1 MLLKDFPA
9 VKLVLFFSFGIII
22 QYYFEFPIIH
32 SIIFLTSSTIIAT
45 ILFNI
50 KKDFALFFTK
60 VLILV
65 SLILTGII
73 SYGFSQSKKTE
84 LPFENDRERNV
95 TVTGVVE
102 KLELPRRNEIRFEL
116 KADSLGKVK
125 NGLKLLIRI
134 FNDSQKGRDEIIN
147 KLKIGNTVTITGNYN
162 KGKERR
168 NPYEFDYH
176 QYLIGKGISGVINV
190 EKKNLIINKNEINFI
205 SQLIYNLRLSIYNFL
220 EEKHE
225 QNTASLLKGLLLAHR
240 SEIDYDIRTEFIN
253 TGVVHVLAVSG
264 LHVGFI
270 ILIFHFLFGRF
281 HLILKCI
288 LIVAG
293 LIMFLIITGSPTS
306 VIRASVMASVFIAA
320 IIFQRNTNQ
329 FNTLSIA
336 GLIILIY
343 DPAQLF
349 SAGFQL
355 SFAAVFS
362 IISLYPL
369 YKTKYEQLIP
379 NNSVIKFIINL
390 LVISFIAQLGT
401 LPFTIYY
408 FGKISL
414 VALLANLFV
423 IPLIGCI
430 VGIGI
435 ATLFFGLISNYLASV
450 YAGANDLLTLILFNV
465 IGFMGRFEFSYL
477 RVPDFTFYDA
487 LILSLII
494 IFYFVFIKKIET
506 LFRKIIFAVLLIAN
520 TFLFLSFDDFDL
532 IKNDCLDVVMIDVGQ
547 GDSFLLHF
555 NDGTTALIDAG
566 ERTQYFDAG
575 ERIIIP
581 LLENLGI
588 KKIDYGFVT
597 HLDNDHY
604 GGFIKLIEK
613 DYIKNIILPHSDSS
627 KKSIHFMN
635 LIINKNIKYSFYN
648 DTVYSFGKSRIY
660 SLVNTKSEQVE
671 KFKSNDKGGVLKLVH
686 GGVSFLFTGDIEKK
700 GENYISDIYKNFLD
714 VDVLKVGHHGSKT
727 SSSEKLLKYVVPEI
741 SLISAGVLN
750 RFRHPSPEILE
761 RLKKYSKKIFRTDLE
776 GAVFLR
782 SSGKNLKQID
792 WKNRKEFLLLN

>member
-1 MLLKDFPA
+1 MLLKDFP
-9 VKLVLFFSFGIII
+9 VIKLVLLFSVGIII
-22 QYYFEFPIIH
+22 QYYFEFPIFY
-32 SIIFLTSSTIIAT
+32 SIIILLTFAILSL

-50 KKDFALFFTK
+50 KKDLALFFTK
-60 VLILV
+60 IFILF
-65 SLILTGII
+65 SIILTGII

-84 LPFENDRERNV
+84 LPFENDRERNI

-116 KADSLGKVK
+116 KADSLGNVK

-134 FNDSQKGRDEIIN
+134 FNDSQMGRNEVIN
-147 KLKIGNTVTITGNYN
+147 KLKIGNTVSITGNYN

-190 EKKNLIINKNEINFI
+190 ESKNLIINNNEINI
-205 SQLIYNLRLSIYNFL
+205 IPQLIYNLRLSIYNFL

-225 QNTASLLKGLLLAHR
+225 QNTSSLLKGLLLAHR

-293 LIMFLIITGSPTS
+293 LLMFLIITGSPTS

-343 DPAQLF
+343 DPTQLF

-362 IISLYPL
+362 IISLYPI
-369 YKTKYEQLIP
+369 YKNKFEQQVP
-379 NNSVIKFIINL
+379 DNSIIKFIINL
-390 LVISFIAQLGT
+390 FVISFIAQIGT

-435 ATLFFGLISNYLASV
+435 ATLFFGLISNYLAYV
-450 YAGANDLLTLILFNV
+450 YAAANDLLTLILFN
-465 IGFMGRFEFSYL
+465 IISFISRFEFSYL

-487 LILSLII
+487 LVLSLII
-494 IFYFVFIKKIET
+494 IFFFVFIKKIET
-506 LFRKIIFAVLLIAN
+506 AFRKIIFSILLIVN

-532 IKNDCLDVVMIDVGQ
+532 IKKEYLDVVMIDVGQ

-555 NDGTTALIDAG
+555 NDGTTAIIDAG
-566 ERTQYFDAG
+566 EKTHYFDAG

-604 GGFIKLIEK
+604 GGFITLIEK
-613 DYIKNIILPHSDSS
+613 GFIKKIILPHPDSS
-627 KKSIHFMN
+627 KKTISFMN
-635 LIINKNIKYSFYN
+635 LIKNKNVNYSFYN
-648 DTVYSFGKSRIY
+648 DTIYNFGNSRIY

-671 KFKSNDKGGVLKLVH
+671 RFKSNDRSGVLKLVH
-686 GGVSFLFTGDIEKK
+686 GKNSFLFIGDIERS
-700 GENYISDIYKNFLD
+700 GENYITDKYKNFLD
-714 VDVLKVGHHGSKT
+714 VEILKVGHHGSKT
-727 SSSEKLLKYVVPEI
+727 SSSDKFLKYVTPEI
-741 SLISAGVLN
+741 SLISAGVQN
-750 RFRHPSPEILE
+750 RFKHPSPEILE
-761 RLKKYSKKIFRTDLE
+761 RLKNYSGKILRTDLE

-782 SSGKNLKQID
+782 SDGKNLKHID
-792 WKNRKEFLLLN
+792 WKKRKEFLLLN